1 MSVAPIAP
9 IALPTGSE
17 VAAPRRVGDGAAFGD
32 VLGDAIA
39 SARATEATATD
50 LVARFAAG
58 EDVRDATATLNRV
71 LCIAG
76 GIRIHALAPRRRS
89 LETLYR
95 NAAKLAEPAA
105 LA

>member
-1 MSVAPIAP
+1 MLAF
-9 IALPTGSE
+9 TF
-17 VAAPRRVGDGAAFGD
+17 VAAESTKAAITEPWTASVIVVPAGQTPTAVD
-32 VLGDAIA
+32 PSADAKDRPLMELQ
-39 SARATEATATD
+39 S
-50 LVARFAAG
+50 FP
-58 EDVRDATATLNRV
+58 DATATLNRV

-95 NAAKLAEPAA
+95 NAAHVAEPAA